1 MKQLD
6 KIANQIN
13 KLAELDIFTNTRKV
27 EYVEARSLF
36 SVIAYKYIGVN
47 LIGIARYLK
56 SKGKDSDHSTVLHS
70 FKNFEMYAKY
80 TPILY
85 VWLEDIVKE
94 VDDIKFQQKQKIVSH
109 KVKQLT
115 EKNLETLI
123 QLLEPIY
130 EQNKLDLEQE
140 VLEEQKESKI
150 LANNR

>member
-13 KLAELDIFTNTRKV
+13 ELAQLDIFTNTRKV
-27 EYVEARSLF
+27 EYIEARSLF

-56 SKGKDSDHSTVLHS
+56 SKGKHSDHSTVLHS

-80 TPILY
+80 KPILY
-85 VWLEDIVKE
+85 VWLEEIIKDI
-94 VDDIKFQQKQKIVSH
+94 DDIKYQQKQQLVNH

-140 VLEEQKESKI
+140 VLKEQKENKI
-150 LANNR
+150 LAK

>member
-13 KLAELDIFTNTRKV
+13 ELAQLDIFTNTRKV
-27 EYVEARSLF
+27 EYIEARSLF

-56 SKGKDSDHSTVLHS
+56 SKGKHSDHSTVLHS

-80 TPILY
+80 KPILY
-85 VWLEDIVKE
+85 VWLEEIIKDI
-94 VDDIKFQQKQKIVSH
+94 DDIKYQQKQQLVNH

-140 VLEEQKESKI
+140 VLKEQKESKI
-150 LANNR
+150 LSK